1 MIKKDW
7 VELPPHSQ
15 SYKDGVNYFLDIAF
29 TKGMVE
35 EEEILCPCSICCND
49 SWEVRDVVYDHLCS
63 KGFVKGY
70 TEWIYHGEDESLIDL
85 DGDSDNET
93 SSHDDIDGLLFETF
107 KDVAEGGGVHEGI
120 NEDAKKFYKLVDDA
134 NQELYP
140 GCEKFSSLSFTIRIY
155 LLKCIHGWSN
165 ASFTALVEL
174 LKEAMPN
181 LNIPVSFNK
190 TKSMIKDLGLDY
202 KKIDACPNNCMLF
215 WKDHGKDDSCHIC
228 GTSRWIEYP
237 EVANDLEESIKAHK
251 VPAKVL
257 RHFPL
262 IPSKKKDHAKARL
275 DLQHMGIRK
284 KHHLKE
290 TSDVKLPDGL
300 ASNIS
305 RCVQVNEGKVSGYKS
320 HDAHIILHYL
330 LQVAIR
336 GIGPNQ
342 IVIPLLRLCSFFRC
356 LCQKVVDVK
365 TLDYLEVEI
374 AETLCQFE
382 HTRMNRMTRNSDDTP
397 NIGHPIGGKKLIS
410 LDHKSLN
417 QAHGYILFNCDEV
430 QEYIREHEVN
440 DHNPLKK
447 RKSRKAN
454 NQREDFIQ
462 WFETR
467 LMDEKVTEWFKV
479 LSRGPND
486 FVRRYSGYVINGYR
500 FHTTNRE
507 ARLKTQNSV
516 VTLEAVTQVLR
527 NAKDENPKKI
537 FVTYYGAIKDI
548 IELDYYGHE
557 KYVLFKCDWFV
568 DEKDKYG
575 SPLVYFNKKCYKND
589 PFVLASQ
596 VQQCFFIEDPLNKN
610 KHYVLN
616 ALPRESFDMGES
628 LSTDAQEYDI
638 STNLNTLRDDCEV
651 DLVRK
656 DFPDEIFEIPLSELH
671 NQKAIES
678 DHSDTSYGSDDE
690 TDYDSSTD

>member
-49 SWEVRDVVYDHLCS
+49 SWEVRDVVYDHLYS

-85 DGDSDNET
+85 DGDSDDET

-155 LLKCIHGWSN
+155 LLKCLHGWSN

-174 LKEAMPN
+174 LKEAMPD

-262 IPSKKKDHAKARL
+262 IPRLKRLFMCSKTADTLRWHADHHSRDGKLRHPADAQAWKDFDAKHSDFARETRN
-275 DLQHMGIRK
+275 IR
-284 KHHLKE
+284 L
-290 TSDVKLPDGL
+290 GL
-300 ASNIS
+300 AN
-305 RCVQVNEGKVSGYKS
+305 
-320 HDAHIILHYL
+320 
-330 LQVAIR
+330 
-336 GIGPNQ
+336 
-342 IVIPLLRLCSFFRC
+342 
-356 LCQKVVDVK
+356 
-365 TLDYLEVEI
+365 
-374 AETLCQFE
+374 
-382 HTRMNRMTRNSDDTP
+382 TRMNRMTRNSDDTP
-397 NIGHPIGGKKLIS
+397 NIGHPIGGKKLIF

-430 QEYIREHEVN
+430 QEYVREHEVN

-467 LMDEKVTEWFKV
+467 LMDEKVTEWLKV

-486 FVRRYSGYVINGYR
+486 VVRRYSGYVINGYR

-507 ARLKTQNSV
+507 ARIKTQNSD

-537 FVTYYGAIKDI
+537 CVTYYGAIKDI

-656 DFPDEIFEIPLSELH
+656 DLPDDIFEIPLSELH